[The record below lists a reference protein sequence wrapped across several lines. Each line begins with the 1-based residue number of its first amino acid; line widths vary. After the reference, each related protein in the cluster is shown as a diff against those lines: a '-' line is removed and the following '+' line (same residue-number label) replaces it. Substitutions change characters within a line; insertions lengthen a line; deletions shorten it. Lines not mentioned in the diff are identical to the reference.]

1 MDATQEIVALGVCN
15 IVSAF
20 FRSIPVNGSFSRS
33 AVSDASGVKTPG
45 SGIYTGKYLERRNWL
60 NVLFVRLAHYSNII
74 LEEIRRATGSCKR
87 INVFNVCKYIYY
99 VDSVKIIGDSCSN

>member
-20 FRSIPVNGSFSRS
+20 FQSIPVNGSFSRS

-45 SGIYTGKYLERRNWL
+45 SGIYTGTYLHRRNWL
-60 NVLFVRLAHYSNII
+60 NVLFVTII
-74 LEEIRRATGSCKR
+74 YHPNGIL
-87 INVFNVCKYIYY
+87 
-99 VDSVKIIGDSCSN
+99 